1 VKDFK
6 RCLQFKIIA
15 SDIDYNT
22 NMKSESFEEK
32 NDIQNINSRQAKRDR
47 L

>member
-15 SDIDYNT
+15 SDIDFNT

-32 NDIQNINSRQAKRDR
+32 KIFKTLTADR
-47 L
+47 